1 MMTFD
6 RRFLRIYFMF
16 CFMFSNFMSWILP
29 ETVVNATE
37 PENVVD
43 LVICN
48 VVLRL
53 KQNLRGILHLHER
66 SVLEF

>member
-16 CFMFSNFMSWILP
+16 YFIFSTVQFIVVNSLP

-53 KQNLRGILHLHER
+53 QQNLRGILHLHEK
-66 SVLEF
+66 